1 MSGKHYDNEVS
12 AIELQIAEESK
23 ILNVISMLKPKFGI
37 DGNQFYFLMGDDVQ
51 SGLAGFGDTAA
62 DAAYDFWKNW
72 NNYTLKAKQQGGA
85 E

>member
-1 MSGKHYDNEVS
+1 MSEKYYDNEVS

-37 DGNQFYFLMGDDVQ
+37 DGNQFYFLLGDDVQ
-51 SGLAGFGDTAA
+51 SGLAGFGETAA

-72 NNYTLKAKQQGGA
+72 NNYKAAKRQG
-85 E
+85 EVE